1 MKNPRVVRRRDYCH
15 FDEECRRAERFVH
28 GRMFFL
34 PQSVAIVGSFVL
46 FAVAMI
52 GVVWLVQTALLV
64 NDRYEEAR
72 ITEHSQMAEKV
83 FGK

>member
-1 MKNPRVVRRRDYCH
+1 MKNPRVVRRSDYGH
-15 FDEECRRAERFVH
+15 FDEECRKTERLLH

-34 PQSVAIVGSFVL
+34 SPSTAVVTSIIL
-46 FAVAMI
+46 FAAVLV
-52 GVVWLVQTALLV
+52 GLVWLTQTALLV

>member
-1 MKNPRVVRRRDYCH
+1 MKNPRVVRRSDYGH
-15 FDEECRRAERFVH
+15 FDEECRKTERLLH

-34 PQSVAIVGSFVL
+34 SQSVAIVGGFVL
-46 FAVAMI
+46 FAVVMI